1 MIFRNYLIVIYN
13 SCIFFL
19 FAQNINQKG
28 ILRIDHSQTPDLLP
42 GIYKMSVSG
51 NTIKI
56 DLQSHDKSLAAV
68 LPVMPGPKGGVLILG
83 SKYDSSKIVE
93 AAPKVQSNPE
103 KMAISRV
110 ESPVFRG
117 IFPKNKN
124 LEDSPTKISRPD
136 FCSAS
141 KLANSYD
148 VSKKLTNSS
157 LRKVLGSTLSKG
169 KGRMNISTSV
179 GVPRLKSTLI
189 KSECFT

>member
-1 MIFRNYLIVIYN
+1 M
-13 SCIFFL
+13 
-19 FAQNINQKG
+19 K
-28 ILRIDHSQTPDLLP
+28 IDHSQTPDLLP

-103 KMAISRV
+103 KTTISRI
-110 ESPVFRG
+110 ESPAFRG

-124 LEDSPTKISRPD
+124 PEDSPTKVSRPD
-136 FCSAS
+136 LCSTG

-157 LRKVLGSTLSKG
+157 LRKVLGPTLPKG
-169 KGRMNISTSV
+169 KGKTNISTSA
-179 GVPRLKSTLI
+179 GVSRLKSTLI
-189 KSECFT
+189 KSEFFT